1 MRLGSLILPATLSA
15 ALLSGCS
22 FIGGQPGQTQN
33 PFANQQAGQ
42 FGQFAGAQH
51 CQIPTPRHPI
61 PRGCR
66 PEQVTIGVPAQN
78 FGSPSFATNGF
89 PQQPQFGQ
97 PQYTSGSYGAAV
109 GQTQAAPQYA
119 AGPTKR
125 KPRLRGSLSL
135 GLQKSVS
142 GEIFDPSV
150 RGVLPP
156 IGAYNP
162 QDFLESVVEGSPAAG
177 LQTRTTFTANAQNAI
192 ASFPGGIR
200 EPGQFENL
208 DTPAIAFNDAWS
220 TPIEVKG
227 GVEYILN
234 DKNTVFANVGY
245 TYAEGESQT
254 AAIFDATL
262 YREVSQQAFNPDLTA
277 NGPPVVQTTFI
288 PNQRIADFTYDFSN
302 LNQLD
307 LEVGAR
313 HYFNPLVKSD
323 GYKTVTPFVGASI
336 GASRVNAVDVTVS
349 QRQAFYQESFNGVED
364 ATFDVPIAGGG
375 TTRIYD
381 AEWLPQ
387 GQLNIGAEWQITP
400 GFALAAETGLKV
412 QLSRDYEDFVNAA
425 GETIEGASGDANY
438 SIPLTLRGSVNF

>member
-1 MRLGSLILPATLSA
+1 MRLGSLTLSATLSA

-22 FIGGQPGQTQN
+22 FVGGQSAQN
-33 PFANQQAGQ
+33 YNPYANQYAQYGQA
-42 FGQFAGAQH
+42 AAAQR
-51 CQIPTPRHPI
+51 CQIATPRHPI

-66 PEQVTIGVPAQN
+66 PDQVTLGVPSQAY
-78 FGSPSFATNGF
+78 GAPAYAANGF

-97 PQYTSGSYGAAV
+97 PQYTSGGYGAAL
-109 GQTQAAPQYA
+109 GQGAVAPAYTT
-119 AGPTKR
+119 GPRKR
-125 KPRLRGSLSL
+125 KPKLRGALSL

-162 QDFLESVVEGSPAAG
+162 QDHLEDIIEGSQASG
-177 LQTRTTFTANAQNAI
+177 LQRTTTYTANAQNAI
-192 ASFPGGIR
+192 DVFPNGIR
-200 EPGQFENL
+200 EPGQFENAEF
-208 DTPAIAFNDAWS
+208 PSIAFNDAWS

-234 DKNTVFANVGY
+234 DRNTIFANVGY

-254 AAIFDATL
+254 AASIDATL
-262 YREVSQQAFNPDLTA
+262 YREVSEQAFNPDLSL
-277 NGPPVVQTTFI
+277 NGPPVPNTTAI
-288 PNQRIADFTYDFSN
+288 PNQRIAEFTYDFSN

-313 HYFNPLVKSD
+313 HYFNPLVKSE
-323 GYKTVTPFVGASI
+323 GYRTVTPFVGASI

-349 QRQAFYQESFNGVED
+349 QTQALYQASFNGAED
-364 ATFDVPIAGGG
+364 ARFDVPIAGDS
-375 TTRIYD
+375 TRVYD

-387 GQLNIGAEWQITP
+387 GQLNIGAEWQVTP
-400 GFALAAETGLKV
+400 GFAIAAETGLKV
-412 QLSRDYEDFVNAA
+412 QLSRDYEDFVNGA
-425 GETIEGASGDANY
+425 GETIEGADGDTNY